1 MAMPGA
7 AMKMLIAICGI
18 VLLAACSG
26 MVRPEAPATLFADTD
41 FGAAPP
47 ELQPLDLFA
56 PSPAMRDFLAHDV
69 AQYVR
74 SNGAPRGLYE
84 AMRRS
89 LRIDYD
95 AAMTRTAAQT
105 FDAKAGNCLSL
116 VILTAALARELHV
129 DVRYRFVPR
138 ARTWTR
144 TQGMVWQNGHVNIE
158 LSQRSS
164 SLMARSL
171 IIDFLPT
178 EDLQSQLA
186 QEIDERTVIAMY
198 LNNRAA
204 ETLAAGDR
212 GAAYWWARA
221 ALREAPDYVPAY
233 NTLGVIYLDREPQ
246 LAERVFRFRL
256 ADAPDD
262 PIVLSNLAVAL
273 ARQGRDDEAG
283 QVRRQLAALDRYRPF
298 ALLDQGNAAI
308 ASGDAR
314 AAMKFYRQE
323 LKHLPYSAELHY
335 AIAVASA
342 RLGDM
347 RGAREHL
354 DEAMQL
360 SINLSDRDLYAGKL
374 EQLRARQMH

>member
-1 MAMPGA
+1 
-7 AMKMLIAICGI
+7 MKALIAICG
-18 VLLAACSG
+18 VMLLTACST
-26 MVRPEAPATLFADTD
+26 MIRTEAPATLFADAD

-47 ELQPLDLFA
+47 ELSELDLFA
-56 PSPAMRDFLAHDV
+56 LSPAMRDFLAHDV
-69 AQYVR
+69 SRYVR

-84 AMRRS
+84 AIRSS

-116 VILTAALARELHV
+116 VILTAALARSLHV

-144 TQGMVWQNGHVNIE
+144 TQGMVWENGHVNIE
-158 LSQRSS
+158 LSQRTNSII
-164 SLMARSL
+164 APAL
-171 IIDFLPT
+171 IVDFVPT

-198 LNNRAA
+198 MNNRAA
-204 ETLAAGDR
+204 ETLAAGDA
-212 GAAYWWARA
+212 GSAYWWARA
-221 ALREAPDYVPAY
+221 ALGMAPEYAPAY

-262 PIVLSNLAVAL
+262 PMLLSNLVVAL
-273 ARQGRDDEAG
+273 DRQGRTDDAA

-298 ALLDQGNAAI
+298 EFLDKGNAAI

-314 AAMKFYRQE
+314 TAMKFYREE

-342 RLGDM
+342 RLGDV

-360 SINLSDRDLYAGKL
+360 SANLSDRDLYAGKL
-374 EQLRARQMH
+374 EKLRARQVH